1 MSFDSFRH
9 LLWWVFVVSRGGKTR
24 RMMVDL
30 LVASPM
36 NANQLASSLSVN
48 YRTISHHLKVLTES
62 RLVEAQGPRYGQVY
76 FPTPL
81 LISNIAIYHE
91 VVNDEKAEEQVGR
104 LS

>member
-9 LLWWVFVVSRGGKTR
+9 MLWWVFVVSRGGRTR

-48 YRTISHHLKVLTES
+48 YRTVSHHIRVLTES
-62 RLVEAQGPRYGQVY
+62 RLIEAQGPKYGQVY
-76 FPTPL
+76 FPTSL
-81 LISNIAIYHE
+81 LTSNMGVYRE
-91 VVNDEKAEEQVGR
+91 VVNDKKTEEEAGR
-104 LS
+104 VS